1 MLSSEELER
10 YDRQI
15 IMRGFGEEG
24 QEKLKRANVV
34 IAGSGGLGAP
44 AAIYLAAAGVGTLRL
59 IDHDI
64 VESSNLN
71 RQVLHWDKDIGRN
84 KVESAAEKLR
94 QLNKNVK
101 IEAMVETINEAN
113 ISRLVAGFDVVID
126 AMDNLPTRFL
136 LNKIAVENHIALIH
150 GAVYGFEGRAM
161 TIIPD
166 KTACLRCV
174 YRGLIPPEK
183 FPVIGVT
190 PAVIGCIEAAEAIK
204 YIVGIGKLLTNRL
217 LVYDGLN
224 MKFTELVV
232 KRDPNCECCGP
243 STGEE

>member
-15 IMRGFGEEG
+15 IMRGFGKEG
-24 QEKLKRANVV
+24 QEKLKRAKVV
-34 IAGSGGLGAP
+34 IAGSGGLGSP
-44 AAIYLAAAGVGTLRL
+44 AAIYLVAAGVGTLRL
-59 IDHDI
+59 IDQDTI
-64 VESSNLN
+64 ESSNLN
-71 RQVLHWDKDIGRN
+71 RQVLYWDKDIGRN

-101 IEAMVETINEAN
+101 VEAMVETINEAN
-113 ISRLVAGFDVVID
+113 ISWLVAGFDVIID

-136 LNKIAVENHIALIH
+136 LNKIAVENHIVLIH

-232 KRDPNCECCGP
+232 KRDPNCECCGH